1 MLKLLFRC
9 QWAGTNIQTTFPR
22 RSQSMRE
29 VRKRDSASWE
39 RTRGEE
45 KEVRREGRRGRR
57 GKTPTPDYSKE
68 EEERG
73 RRNTKEGRS
82 WWRKLL
88 QLLGRKPKS

>member
-1 MLKLLFRC
+1 
-9 QWAGTNIQTTFPR
+9 
-22 RSQSMRE
+22 MRE

-68 EEERG
+68 EEEERG

>member
-1 MLKLLFRC
+1 
-9 QWAGTNIQTTFPR
+9 
-22 RSQSMRE
+22 MRE

-68 EEERG
+68 EEEG
-73 RRNTKEGRS
+73 RRRNSKETSGRS

-88 QLLGRKPKS
+88 QLLLGRKPKS

>member
-1 MLKLLFRC
+1 
-9 QWAGTNIQTTFPR
+9 
-22 RSQSMRE
+22 MRE

-45 KEVRREGRRGRR
+45 KEVRRGRR

-68 EEERG
+68 EEEVG
-73 RRNTKEGRS
+73 RRNSKETSGRS

>member
-1 MLKLLFRC
+1 
-9 QWAGTNIQTTFPR
+9 
-22 RSQSMRE
+22 MRE

-39 RTRGEE
+39 RSRGEE

-73 RRNTKEGRS
+73 RRDTKETSGRS

>member
-1 MLKLLFRC
+1 
-9 QWAGTNIQTTFPR
+9 
-22 RSQSMRE
+22 MRE

-57 GKTPTPDYSKE
+57 GKTPTPDYSRE
-68 EEERG
+68 EEGG
-73 RRNTKEGRS
+73 RRNTKETSGRS

>member
-1 MLKLLFRC
+1 
-9 QWAGTNIQTTFPR
+9 
-22 RSQSMRE
+22 MRE

-45 KEVRREGRRGRR
+45 KEVRRGRR

-68 EEERG
+68 EEKEAG
-73 RRNTKEGRS
+73 RRNTKETSGRS

>member
-1 MLKLLFRC
+1 
-9 QWAGTNIQTTFPR
+9 
-22 RSQSMRE
+22 MRE

-45 KEVRREGRRGRR
+45 KEVRRGRR

-68 EEERG
+68 EEEVG
-73 RRNTKEGRS
+73 RRNSKETSRRS

>member
-1 MLKLLFRC
+1 
-9 QWAGTNIQTTFPR
+9 
-22 RSQSMRE
+22 MRE

-68 EEERG
+68 EEEGG
-73 RRNTKEGRS
+73 RRRKTKETSGRS

-88 QLLGRKPKS
+88 QLLVGRKPKS

>member
-1 MLKLLFRC
+1 
-9 QWAGTNIQTTFPR
+9 
-22 RSQSMRE
+22 MRE

-68 EEERG
+68 EGEG
-73 RRNTKEGRS
+73 RMNTKETSGRS